1 MDVAVSVTSSTYIVE
16 DQQRMSRARNYFAWQ
31 ARLILPELGRRV
43 LEIGCG
49 IGNFTE
55 LLIDREA
62 VIAIDAEPECIAL
75 VKSRCPTV
83 HALALD
89 AASESLRDL
98 ARFQPDSCVLLN
110 VLEHIDDDSGTI
122 QRIASILP
130 AGGRIVLL
138 APAFPSLYGP
148 IDRNLGHCRRYSRA
162 GIRQL
167 ARAAGLE
174 IRKLRYVNAV
184 GFFGW
189 WINAHLLHRT
199 AQSESQIHLFDRLV
213 PVISRVESILPP
225 PFGQSLFAV
234 LEKP

>member
-1 MDVAVSVTSSTYIVE
+1 MDVAVTVASSTYIVE

-43 LEIGCG
+43 LEIGSG

-55 LLIDREA
+55 LLADREA
-62 VIAIDAEPECIAL
+62 VIAIDSEPGCIEL
-75 VKSRCPTV
+75 LKSRCPNV
-83 HALALD
+83 HAFAFD
-89 AASESLRDL
+89 AGSESLNDL
-98 ARFQPDSCVLLN
+98 AKFRPDSCVLLN
-110 VLEHIDDDSGTI
+110 VLEHIEDDQGTV

-130 AGGRIVLL
+130 PGGRIVLL

-148 IDRNLGHCRRYSRA
+148 IDRNLGHYRRYSRA
-162 GIRQL
+162 GIHQL
-167 ARAAGLE
+167 AAGLK
-174 IRKLRYVNAV
+174 IRRLRYVNAL

-189 WINAHLLHRT
+189 WTNAHVLRRT

-213 PVISRVESILPP
+213 PVISRLESIIPP

>member
-1 MDVAVSVTSSTYIVE
+1 MPVASSAYIVE

-55 LLIDREA
+55 LLADREA
-62 VIAIDAEPECIAL
+62 VIAIDAEPDCIAL
-75 VKSRCPTV
+75 VESRCPTR
-83 HALALD
+83 HAFALD
-89 AASESLRDL
+89 ASSDSLRDL
-98 ARFQPDSCVLLN
+98 ARFKPDSCLLLN
-110 VLEHIDDDSGTI
+110 VLEHIEDDKGTI
-122 QRIASILP
+122 RRIASILP
-130 AGGRIVLL
+130 ARGRIVLL
-138 APAFPSLYGP
+138 SPAFPSLYGP

-162 GIRQL
+162 GIRKL

-189 WINAHLLHRT
+189 WINAHLLRRT
-199 AQSESQIHLFDRLV
+199 SQSESQIHLFDRLV

-225 PFGQSLFAV
+225 PFGQSLFTV

>member
-1 MDVAVSVTSSTYIVE
+1 MDVAVSVANSAYIVE

-55 LLIDREA
+55 LLTARDA
-62 VIAIDAEPECIAL
+62 VVAIDAEPDCIAI
-75 VKSRCPTV
+75 VKSRCPGV
-83 HALALD
+83 HAFTLD
-89 AASESLRDL
+89 ASSESLRDL
-98 ARFQPDSCVLLN
+98 ARFKPDSCVLLN
-110 VLEHIDDDSGTI
+110 VLEHIEDDTGTI

-130 AGGRIVLL
+130 ARGRIVLL

-148 IDRNLGHCRRYSRA
+148 IDRNLCHFRRYSRA
-162 GIRQL
+162 GIREL

-174 IRKLRYVNAV
+174 IRKVHYVNAI
-184 GFFGW
+184 GFAGW
-189 WINAHLLHRT
+189 WANAHVLRRT

-213 PVISRVESILPP
+213 PVISRVESIFPP

-234 LEKP
+234 LEKL